1 MSQPKVA
8 IVTGASGGIG
18 RAIALELSQHGYNVA
33 VHYARNEAKALEV
46 VEELKALGAKA
57 QAFGAD
63 IADYTACETL
73 VKDVMQTFGRVD
85 VLVNNAGI
93 TKDHLIL
100 RMDDAMF
107 SSVIDTNLKGTWHMI
122 KHVTRPMIKQKYG
135 RIINITSV
143 VGEIG
148 NAGQA
153 NYAASK
159 AGIRG
164 ITQSLAKELGKKNIT
179 LNAIAPGFIETAM
192 TEGLASEIKDAYLAQ
207 IPLARFGTPEDV
219 AKTVTFL
226 ASDGASYITG
236 QTIQVNG
243 GMV

>member
-18 RAIALELSQHGYNVA
+18 RAIALELGQHGYDVA
-33 VHYARNEAKALEV
+33 VHYARNEMKALEV

-63 IADYTACETL
+63 IADYKACETL
-73 VKDVMQTFGRVD
+73 VKDVIQTFGRVD

-93 TKDHLIL
+93 TNDHLIL
-100 RMDDAMF
+100 RMDEAMF

-192 TEGLASEIKDAYLAQ
+192 TDGLASEIKDAYLAQ

-226 ASDGASYITG
+226 ASEGASYITG